1 MLKCLL
7 KKIKMKITL
16 KLKIH
21 FSFYNNCLLQ
31 KFENYLIAKSLQDL
45 KKRSKGWINR
55 VQMDNS
61 NIHMIYVLL
70 DGVGDLPHP
79 DLDGKTPLEA
89 ANTPTLDKIASNG
102 TIGEVISVGKGIAP
116 ESDIA
121 VFNMLGY
128 KFEHADYAGRG
139 VIEAIGVGIDFKDG
153 DLALRGN
160 YSTLDENE
168 VITDRRAG
176 RHIEK
181 EDADGIAKELEE
193 KIQFSIPDTKIV
205 VAPTIGHRVTV
216 RIRAPSKKLSSRIT
230 NTDPAYS
237 NIGGMGVAKAVGDFL
252 KVEKCLPLE
261 DVEDA
266 KITSNLVNEFSE
278 QSINI
283 MKNSDINKKRKEQNK
298 KQLSCILLRDAGNK
312 YPDVPPINEKH
323 EMKFSCIVDMPVEL
337 GISEVLKMK
346 AFEAGGLTDYEEKAK
361 VAAKAMETHN
371 AIYVHLKG
379 PDEFGHDGDAI
390 GKMKNIEEIDQR
402 FFKTLVENIDS
413 SNVAIIISADH
424 STPCINKGHSDDPV
438 PVVVS
443 ADFIKN
449 DGTTRMTEEQAK
461 KGSIGLL
468 QGAEVV
474 TKSLELI
481 RSQIKPN
488 H

>member
-1 MLKCLL
+1 M
-7 KKIKMKITL
+7 
-16 KLKIH
+16 
-21 FSFYNNCLLQ
+21 NNSDVHL
-31 KFENYLIAKSLQDL
+31 
-45 KKRSKGWINR
+45 
-55 VQMDNS
+55 
-61 NIHMIYVLL
+61 IYVLL

-89 ANTPTLDKIASNG
+89 ANTPILDKIASNG
-102 TIGEVISVGKGIAP
+102 AIGEVISVGKGIAP

-128 KFEHADYAGRG
+128 KFNHSDYAGRG

-160 YSTLDENE
+160 FSTLDDEQ
-168 VITDRRAG
+168 VIIDRRAG
-176 RHIEK
+176 RQIER
-181 EDADGIAKELEE
+181 EDADGIAKEIEE
-193 KIQFSIPDTKIV
+193 KVKFSHPGITV
-205 VAPTIGHRVTV
+205 EVSPTIGHRVTV
-216 RIRAPSKKLSSRIT
+216 RIRSDSQKLSSRIT

-252 KVEKCLPLE
+252 KIEKCLPLE
-261 DVEDA
+261 ENDNA
-266 KITSNLVNEFSE
+266 KFTANLVNEFSE
-278 QSINI
+278 QSTNI
-283 MKNSDINKKRKEQNK
+283 MKESQINKKRLEENK

-312 YPDVPPINEKH
+312 YPNVISINEKYG
-323 EMKFSCIVDMPVEL
+323 MNFSCIVDMPVEL
-337 GISEVLKMK
+337 GISDVLKMK
-346 AFEAGGLTDYEEKAK
+346 AFEAGGLTDYEEKAR
-361 VAAKAMETHN
+361 VAAKAMETQN

-379 PDEFGHDGDAI
+379 PDEFGHDGDAV

-402 FFKTLVENIDS
+402 FFKTLVDNIDS
-413 SNVAIIISADH
+413 SKVAIIISADH

-438 PVVVS
+438 PILVS
-443 ADFIKN
+443 GDFIKN

-481 RSQIKPN
+481 KSQK
-488 H
+488 

>member
-1 MLKCLL
+1 MTTES
-7 KKIKMKITL
+7 I
-16 KLKIH
+16 
-21 FSFYNNCLLQ
+21 
-31 KFENYLIAKSLQDL
+31 
-45 KKRSKGWINR
+45 
-55 VQMDNS
+55 MDNS
-61 NIHMIYVLL
+61 DVHMIYVLL

-79 DLDGKTPLEA
+79 DLDGETPLEA
-89 ANTPTLDKIASNG
+89 ANTPILDKIASNG
-102 TIGEVISVGKGIAP
+102 SIGEVISVGKGIAP

-128 KFEHADYAGRG
+128 KFNHSEYAGRG
-139 VIEAIGVGIDFKDG
+139 VIEAIGIGIDFKDG

-160 YSTLDENE
+160 FSTLNDEQ
-168 VITDRRAG
+168 IIIDRRAG

-181 EDADGIAKELEE
+181 EDAEGVAKEIEE
-193 KIQFSIPDTKIV
+193 KIKFSHPDASV
-205 VAPTIGHRVTV
+205 QVSPTIGHRVTV
-216 RIRAPSKKLSSRIT
+216 RIRVNSQKLSSKIT

-252 KVEKCLPLE
+252 KIEKCLPLE
-261 DVEDA
+261 KDENSQFTA
-266 KITSNLVNEFSE
+266 KLVNEFSE
-278 QSINI
+278 QIINI
-283 MKNSDINKKRKEQNK
+283 LNQSKINKKRQEQNK
-298 KQLSCILLRDAGNK
+298 KKLSCILLRDAGNK
-312 YPDVPPINEKH
+312 YPDVITINEKYA
-323 EMKFSCIVDMPVEL
+323 MNFSCIVDMPVEL

-361 VAAKAMETHN
+361 VAAKAMETQN

-402 FFKTLVENIDS
+402 FFKTLVENIDLDK
-413 SNVAIIISADH
+413 VAIIISADH

-438 PVVVS
+438 PVLVS
-443 ADFIKN
+443 GNFIKN
-449 DGTTRMTEEQAK
+449 DGTTRMTEQQAK

-481 RSQIKPN
+481 KSQK
-488 H
+488 

>member
-1 MLKCLL
+1 
-7 KKIKMKITL
+7 
-16 KLKIH
+16 
-21 FSFYNNCLLQ
+21 
-31 KFENYLIAKSLQDL
+31 
-45 KKRSKGWINR
+45 
-55 VQMDNS
+55 MDNS
-61 NIHMIYVLL
+61 DIHMIYVLL

-79 DLDGKTPLEA
+79 DLNGKTPLEA
-89 ANTPTLDKIASNG
+89 ANTPTLDKIARNG
-102 TIGEVISVGKGIAP
+102 AIGEVISVGKGIAP

-128 KFEHADYAGRG
+128 KFKHADYAGRG
-139 VIEAIGVGIDFKDG
+139 VIEAIGIGIDFRDG

-160 YSTLDENE
+160 FSTLNDED
-168 VITDRRAG
+168 VIIDRRAG

-181 EDADGIAKELEE
+181 EDADGIAKEIEE
-193 KIQFSIPDTKIV
+193 KIKLSSPDISV
-205 VAPTIGHRVTV
+205 VVSPTIGHRVTV
-216 RIRAPSKKLSSRIT
+216 RIRKESQKLSSRIT

-252 KVEKCLPLE
+252 KIEKCLPLE
-261 DVEDA
+261 DTEDSKFTA
-266 KITSNLVNEFSE
+266 NIVNEFSE
-278 QSINI
+278 KSIEI
-283 MKNSDINKKRKEQNK
+283 MKNSQINKKRQDENK

-312 YPDVPPINEKH
+312 YPDVIPINEKYG
-323 EMKFSCIVDMPVEL
+323 MNFSCIVDMPVEL

-346 AFEAGGLTDYEEKAK
+346 AFEAGGLTDYEEKAR
-361 VAAKAMETHN
+361 VAAKSMETQN
-371 AIYVHLKG
+371 YPIYVHLKG

-413 SNVAIIISADH
+413 SKVAIIISADH

-438 PVVVS
+438 PVLVS
-443 ADFIKN
+443 GDFIKK

-474 TKSLELI
+474 EKALELI
-481 RSQIKPN
+481 KSQI
-488 H
+488 

>member
-1 MLKCLL
+1 
-7 KKIKMKITL
+7 
-16 KLKIH
+16 
-21 FSFYNNCLLQ
+21 
-31 KFENYLIAKSLQDL
+31 
-45 KKRSKGWINR
+45 
-55 VQMDNS
+55 MDNS
-61 NIHMIYVLL
+61 DVHMIYVLL

-102 TIGEVISVGKGIAP
+102 SIGEVISVGKGIAP

-128 KFEHADYAGRG
+128 KFNHADYAGRG
-139 VIEAIGVGIDFKDG
+139 VIEAIGIGIDFKDG

-160 YSTLDENE
+160 YSTLNDEE
-168 VITDRRAG
+168 VIIDRRAG

-181 EDADGIAKELEE
+181 EDADGIAKEIEE
-193 KIQFSIPDTKIV
+193 KIKFSHPDASV
-205 VAPTIGHRVTV
+205 VVSPTIGHRVTV
-216 RIRAPSKKLSSRIT
+216 RIRVNSQKLSSRIT

-252 KVEKCLPLE
+252 KIEKCLPLE
-261 DVEDA
+261 KTEDSKFTA
-266 KITSNLVNEFSE
+266 NLVNEFSE
-278 QSINI
+278 QAIKI
-283 MKNSDINKKRKEQNK
+283 MKDSQINKKRQEQNK

-312 YPDVPPINEKH
+312 YPDVIPINEKYT
-323 EMKFSCIVDMPVEL
+323 MNFSCIVDMPVEL

-361 VAAKAMETHN
+361 RAAKAMETQN

-413 SNVAIIISADH
+413 SKVAIVISADH

-438 PVVVS
+438 PVLVS
-443 ADFIKN
+443 GDFIKN

-474 TKSLELI
+474 SKSLELI
-481 RSQIKPN
+481 KSQI
-488 H
+488 

>member
-1 MLKCLL
+1 L
-7 KKIKMKITL
+7 
-16 KLKIH
+16 
-21 FSFYNNCLLQ
+21 
-31 KFENYLIAKSLQDL
+31 
-45 KKRSKGWINR
+45 
-55 VQMDNS
+55 DNS
-61 NIHMIYVLL
+61 DVHMIYVLL

-128 KFEHADYAGRG
+128 KFKHADYAGRG

-160 YSTLDENE
+160 YSTLNDEE
-168 VITDRRAG
+168 VIIDRRAG

-181 EDADGIAKELEE
+181 EDADGVAKEIEE
-193 KIQFSIPDTKIV
+193 KIKLSSPDISVV

-216 RIRAPSKKLSSRIT
+216 RIRKESQKLSSRIT

-252 KVEKCLPLE
+252 KIEKCLPLE
-261 DVEDA
+261 DTEDSKFTA
-266 KITSNLVNEFSE
+266 NLVNEFSE
-278 QSINI
+278 KSIEI
-283 MKNSDINKKRKEQNK
+283 MKNSQINKKRQDEDK

-312 YPDVPPINEKH
+312 YPDVIPINEKYS
-323 EMKFSCIVDMPVEL
+323 MNFSCIVDMPVEL

-346 AFEAGGLTDYEEKAK
+346 AFEAGGLTDYEEKAR
-361 VAAKAMETHN
+361 VAAKAMETQN
-371 AIYVHLKG
+371 SIYVHLKG

-413 SNVAIIISADH
+413 SKVAIIISADH

-438 PVVVS
+438 PVIVS
-443 ADFIKN
+443 GDFIKN

-474 TKSLELI
+474 SKALELI
-481 RSQIKPN
+481 KSQI
-488 H
+488 